1 MVPAERGTLGMM
13 QTVYYDKAKLF
24 GWAFVALVLGGHL
37 AYFASTMYGDYGL
50 MFLAAAVALL
60 LCVPLLVMKGISD
73 GVALS
78 SDGRSLV
85 ISTLLRRKRVP
96 WRDIMSIEHEE
107 VEHTQALGLIRHKLA
122 DYVAVRVIGGVI
134 GSHKLRIH
142 CQLLEAR
149 YAKPDVLVRMLEAA
163 RGEAGEA
170 GENAVFADEPRAAG
184 DFDPDAIMARYL
196 AKKGG
201 AAGAPPQPEAPQ
213 RPVFGRKT
221 A

>member
-1 MVPAERGTLGMM
+1 M

-37 AYFASTMYGDYGL
+37 AYFASTMHGEFGL
-50 MFLAAAVALL
+50 MFLAAAVVLL
-60 LCVPLLVMKGISD
+60 LSAPLLVMRGISD

-78 SDGRSLV
+78 SDGRSLI
-85 ISTLLRRKRVP
+85 ISTLFRRKCVL
-96 WRDIMSIEHEE
+96 WRDILGIEHEE
-107 VEHTQALGLIRHKLA
+107 IEHAQALGLIRHKLA

-149 YAKPDVLVRMLEAA
+149 YAKPDALVRMLEAA
-163 RGEAGEA
+163 RREAVA
-170 GENAVFADEPRAAG
+170 ASENGAFTDGPRVAG
-184 DFDPDAIMARYL
+184 DFDPDAVMARYL
-196 AKKGG
+196 AKKGV
-201 AAGAPPQPEAPQ
+201 AAGAPPQPQAPQ

-221 A
+221 G

>member
-1 MVPAERGTLGMM
+1 M

-37 AYFASTMYGDYGL
+37 GYMASTMHGEYAFI
-50 MFLAAAVALL
+50 FLAISAVLL
-60 LCVPLLVMKGISD
+60 LSAPLLVIKGISD

-78 SDGRSLV
+78 SDGRSLI
-85 ISTLLRRKRVP
+85 ISTLFRRKRVL
-96 WRDIMSIEHEE
+96 WRDILGIEHEE
-107 VEHTQALGLIRHKLA
+107 IEHTQALGLIRHKLA
-122 DYVAVRVIGGVI
+122 DYVAVRVIGGLI

-149 YAKPDVLVRMLEAA
+149 YARPDALVRMLEAA
-163 RGEAGEA
+163 RREAVEA
-170 GENAVFADEPRAAG
+170 SESAAFNDGPRAAG
-184 DFDPDAIMARYL
+184 DFDPDAVMARYL

-201 AAGAPPQPEAPQ
+201 AAGAPPQPQTPQ

-221 A
+221 G

>member
-1 MVPAERGTLGMM
+1 M

-24 GWAFVALVLGGHL
+24 GWAFVALILGGHL
-37 AYFASTMYGDYGL
+37 AYIASTMHGEFGL
-50 MFLAAAVALL
+50 MFLAAAVVLL
-60 LCVPLLVMKGISD
+60 LSAPLLVMRGISD

-85 ISTLLRRKRVP
+85 ISTLFRRKRVL
-96 WRDIMSIEHEE
+96 WRDILGIEHEE
-107 VEHTQALGLIRHKLA
+107 IEHTQALGLIRHKLA

-149 YAKPDVLVRMLEAA
+149 YAKPDALVRMLEAA
-163 RGEAGEA
+163 RREAAEA
-170 GENAVFADEPRAAG
+170 SKSDAFTDGPRAAG
-184 DFDPDAIMARYL
+184 DFDPDAVMARYL

-201 AAGAPPQPEAPQ
+201 AAGAPPQPQAPQ

-221 A
+221 G